1 MGVARSRTKQNL
13 PDKGNDIVCSK
24 QRCLAPRLG
33 ASRLQVNA
41 QDLMQIK
48 RSDSSFEFFP
58 YQRYMLRAMMRYNKV
73 FITATRAASKTFL
86 SILGKY
92 FQCCIIPNHV
102 GAIVAPNKQQAATIT
117 KQKLAEIWATWPLL
131 ERELDHYNA
140 GKDYVECYFR
150 NGSVLKVVGAN
161 L

>member
-1 MGVARSRTKQNL
+1 
-13 PDKGNDIVCSK
+13 
-24 QRCLAPRLG
+24 
-33 ASRLQVNA
+33 
-41 QDLMQIK
+41 MQIK

-73 FITATRAASKTFL
+73 FITAARAASKTFL

-131 ERELDHYNA
+131 EKELDHYNA